1 MLLTVVTFLPALG
14 ALLVFL
20 LPRDRPELAKAT
32 SVAVTAVTFLVSLPL
47 LLGFNPAD
55 AGYQFSEQRPWMPS
69 LGVSYHVGIDG
80 ISVLLVLLTTFLTPL
95 TMLSAWHAIESR
107 WKEFS
112 ITMLLLETG
121 MIGVFVALDLFLF
134 YIFWEAMLIP
144 MYLIIGI
151 WGGPNRVYAAIK
163 FVLYTLS
170 GSLLMLV
177 AILALYFRYG
187 AATGTYTFDLPVLA
201 QFVLPAGGAQNLLFL
216 AFALA
221 FAIKVPMFPFHTWL
235 PDAHVEAPTAGSVI
249 LAGVLL
255 KMGTYGF
262 LRFCLPLFPNASL
275 TFTPWIFALA
285 VIGIVYGA
293 WVSTVQPDIKK
304 LVAYSSVSHLGFV
317 VLGLFTLT
325 PQGLVG
331 GIIQMVNHGLS
342 TGALFLVVGML
353 YERRHTRL
361 IAEFGGLWKVVP
373 AMSVLFLIICL
384 SSVGLPGLNGFVGE
398 FLILLGA
405 FQADR
410 TAAVFAATGVIFAAV
425 YLLWM
430 YQRVI
435 FGVVTKDVNLRLPD
449 LSGREWAILLPILA
463 LIVWIGV
470 YPSTFT
476 GLTEASVEA
485 LIAQV
490 QAKASA
496 SAAQALPVMVAR

>member
-1 MLLTVVTFLPALG
+1 MLLTVVTFLPMLG
-14 ALLVFL
+14 AVLLLVF
-20 LPRDRPELAKAT
+20 PRDRVRLIKAT
-32 SVAVTAVTFLVSLPL
+32 GVVVTAATFLVSLPVYL
-47 LLGFNPAD
+47 RFDPVS
-55 AGYQFSEQRPWMPS
+55 AGYQFVEQRAWMPS
-69 LGVSYHVGIDG
+69 LGISYHLGIDG
-80 ISVLLVLLTTFLTPL
+80 ISVLLVLLTTFLMPL

-107 WKEFS
+107 WKEFVV
-112 ITMLLLETG
+112 TMLLLETG
-121 MIGVFVALDLFLF
+121 MLGVFVALDLFLF
-134 YIFWEAMLIP
+134 YVFWEAMLIP
-144 MYLIIGI
+144 MYLVIGI
-151 WGGPNRVYAAIK
+151 WGGANRVYAAIK
-163 FVLYTLS
+163 FILYTLS
-170 GSLLMLV
+170 GSLLMLL
-177 AILALYFRYG
+177 AILALYFRHG

-201 QFVLPAGGAQNLLFL
+201 RFVLPAGSTQDLLFL

-262 LRFCLPLFPNASL
+262 LRFCLPLFPQASL
-275 TFTPWIFALA
+275 AFTPWIFALA
-285 VIGIVYGA
+285 VIGIIYGA

-361 IAEFGGLWKVVP
+361 IAEFGGLWHTLP
-373 AMSVLFLIICL
+373 ALSALFLIVCL
-384 SSVGLPGLNGFVGE
+384 SSLGLPGLNGFVGE

-405 FQADR
+405 FQVDR
-410 TAAVFAATGVIFAAV
+410 AVAVLATTGIIFAAV

-430 YQRVI
+430 YQRVF
-435 FGVVTKDVNLRLPD
+435 FGAITKEVNRRLPD
-449 LSGREWAILLPILA
+449 LSGREWAVLVPILLV
-463 LIVWIGV
+463 IVWIGV
-470 YPSTFT
+470 YPASFT
-476 GLTEASVEA
+476 GMTEASVQA

-490 QAKASA
+490 QAKAAAA
-496 SAAQALPVMVAR
+496 SALAVASR